1 MNKKIVNIL
10 KKISTAIGWIIIV
23 AGFLLGLW
31 VALYLMFYGEI
42 VQIINGIN
50 PLDAIAIATGI
61 CKIIFCEVAVV
72 IPILGMLIGSVFL
85 DWGF

>member
-10 KKISTAIGWIIIV
+10 KKISTAIGWIIMV

-31 VALYLMFYGEI
+31 VALYLMFYGGI
-42 VQIINGIN
+42 IQIINGIN

-61 CKIIFCEVAVV
+61 CKILFCWSAAV
-72 IPILGMLIGSVFL
+72 IPILGIIIGCIFL

>member
-10 KKISTAIGWIIIV
+10 KKISTAIGWIIMV

-31 VALYLMFYGEI
+31 VALYLMFYGGI
-42 VQIINGIN
+42 IQIINGIN
-50 PLDAIAIATGI
+50 PLNAVAIATGI

-72 IPILGMLIGSVFL
+72 IPILGILIGSLFL
-85 DWGF
+85 DWGL

>member
-10 KKISTAIGWIIIV
+10 KKISTAVGWIIMV

-31 VALYLMFYGEI
+31 VALYLMFYGGI
-42 VQIINGIN
+42 IQIINGIN
-50 PLDAIAIATGI
+50 PLNAVAIATGI

-72 IPILGMLIGSVFL
+72 IPILGMLIGSLFL
-85 DWGF
+85 DWGL

>member
-10 KKISTAIGWIIIV
+10 KKISAAVGWIIIV
-23 AGFLLGLW
+23 ASFLLGLW
-31 VALYLMFYGEI
+31 VALYLMFYGGI

-50 PLDAIAIATGI
+50 PLNAVAIATGI

-72 IPILGMLIGSVFL
+72 IPILGILIGSLFL
-85 DWGF
+85 DWGL

>member
-10 KKISTAIGWIIIV
+10 KKISTAFGWIIMV

-31 VALYLMFYGEI
+31 VALYLMFYGGI
-42 VQIINGIN
+42 IQIINGIN
-50 PLDAIAIATGI
+50 PLNAVAIATGI

-72 IPILGMLIGSVFL
+72 IPILGTLIGSLFL
-85 DWGF
+85 DWGL

>member
-10 KKISTAIGWIIIV
+10 KKISTAIGWIIMV

-31 VALYLMFYGEI
+31 VALYLMFYGGI

-61 CKIIFCEVAVV
+61 CKIVFCEVAVV

>member
-1 MNKKIVNIL
+1 MNKRIVNIL
-10 KKISTAIGWIIIV
+10 KKISTAIGWIIII

-31 VALYLMFYGEI
+31 VALYLMFYGGI

>member
-10 KKISTAIGWIIIV
+10 KKISTAVGWIIMV

-31 VALYLMFYGEI
+31 VALYLMFYGGI
-42 VQIINGIN
+42 IQIINGIN
-50 PLDAIAIATGI
+50 PLNAVAIATGI
-61 CKIIFCEVAVV
+61 CKIVFCEVAVV

-85 DWGF
+85 DWGL

>member
-1 MNKKIVNIL
+1 MNKKVINVL
-10 KKISTAIGWIIIV
+10 KKFSTAIGWIIMV

-31 VALYLMFYGEI
+31 VALYLMFYGGI

-61 CKIIFCEVAVV
+61 CKIVFCEVAVV

>member
-10 KKISTAIGWIIIV
+10 KKISTAIGWTIIV

-31 VALYLMFYGEI
+31 VALYLMFYGGI

-50 PLDAIAIATGI
+50 PLNAIAIATGI

>member
-10 KKISTAIGWIIIV
+10 KKISTAIGWIIMV

-31 VALYLMFYGEI
+31 VALYLMFYEGI

>member
-10 KKISTAIGWIIIV
+10 KKISTTVGWIIMV

-31 VALYLMFYGEI
+31 VALYLMFFGGI
-42 VQIINGIN
+42 IQIINGIN

-61 CKIIFCEVAVV
+61 CKIVFCEVAVV
-72 IPILGMLIGSVFL
+72 IPILGMLIGGVFL
-85 DWGF
+85 DWGL

>member
-1 MNKKIVNIL
+1 MNKKIINVL

-23 AGFLLGLW
+23 GGFLLGLW
-31 VALYLMFYGEI
+31 VGLYLMFYGGI

-61 CKIIFCEVAVV
+61 CKIIFCEVSAI

>member
-1 MNKKIVNIL
+1 MNKKVINVL
-10 KKISTAIGWIIIV
+10 KKISTVIGWIIMV

-31 VALYLMFYGEI
+31 VALYLMFYGGI

>member
-10 KKISTAIGWIIIV
+10 KKISTAVGWIIMV

-31 VALYLMFYGEI
+31 VALYLMFYGGI
-42 VQIINGIN
+42 IQIINGIN
-50 PLDAIAIATGI
+50 PLNAVAIATGI